1 MSPRENKIIKI
12 DSVSELH
19 KLMGLPKPK
28 HPLVSLVNYNDIQY
42 AAIENSVKAILNF
55 YTVSIKHNADC
66 KFNYGQNYYDFDEG
80 VLAFMEPGQIASGTQ
95 NGNLRADGWLL
106 VFHPDLIRNYPIGK
120 NIKNYGFFSYA
131 VNEALHLSE
140 SEEAMLGEIFRNI
153 EKEYNHSIDQFSQ
166 DVMVSQIE
174 LLLNYS
180 NRFYNR
186 QFITRKTA
194 SSDLLTKMEILLD
207 EYFGNDKTLESGLP
221 TVHFFAE
228 KLNLSPNYLSDML
241 RIATGQSTQQHIHN
255 KLIEK
260 AKEAL
265 TTTNLSVS
273 EIAYGLG
280 FEHPQSFN
288 KLFKSKV
295 NISPLEYRASFN

>member
-1 MSPRENKIIKI
+1 
-12 DSVSELH
+12 
-19 KLMGLPKPK
+19 
-28 HPLVSLVNYNDIQY
+28 
-42 AAIENSVKAILNF
+42 
-55 YTVSIKHNADC
+55 
-66 KFNYGQNYYDFDEG
+66 
-80 VLAFMEPGQIASGTQ
+80 
-95 NGNLRADGWLL
+95 
-106 VFHPDLIRNYPIGK
+106 
-120 NIKNYGFFSYA
+120 
-131 VNEALHLSE
+131 
-140 SEEAMLGEIFRNI
+140 MLGEIFKNI

-194 SSDLLTKMEILLD
+194 SSDLLTKLKILLD
-207 EYFGNDKTLESGLP
+207 EYFESDKILESGLP

-241 RIATGQSTQQHIHN
+241 RTLTGQSTQQHIHN
-255 KLIEK
+255 KIIEK

-273 EIAYGLG
+273 EIAYFLG

-288 KLFKSKV
+288 KLFKSKM